1 MLYCPLRTRERPVSE
16 HRDEI
21 PVEQRQVIF
30 KALVEAQDRGQSVA
44 DSRADAARRFS
55 VTEEQV
61 KDIEREGLANQWP
74 PL

>member
-1 MLYCPLRTRERPVSE
+1 VSD
-16 HRDEI
+16 RQSGEI

-30 KALVEAQDRGQSVA
+30 RALVELQDGGKSVA
-44 DSRADAARRFS
+44 ASRADAAKRFS

-61 KDIEREGLANQWP
+61 KEIEREGLANQWP